1 MIRNFNLTTH
11 SFIRSMS
18 ETRKGTYVVLGSP
31 GTGKTMIAKE
41 FYNYIPK
48 DVTLS
53 IANNLEFREL
63 PARSYNDVFGAIQS
77 SPNVLISDGNTQSDS
92 VDELEYSLMYG
103 MFHNTLYTA
112 HERSIGEFLMKA
124 RQQGISDKVLREI
137 KGFTNS
143 KFAKVSTNGN
153 SVSNNSRFYESI
165 NTVGTM
171 DKILSFET
179 SKEINEFIQNQM
191 NMHGTATIEQQIEA
205 LRELEKFHL

>member
-1 MIRNFNLTTH
+1 MIRNFNLTTQ

-48 DVTLS
+48 DVKLH
-53 IANNLEFREL
+53 IVNNLEFREE
-63 PARSYNDVFGAIQS
+63 SDYTYNDVFGAIQS
-77 SPNVLISDGNTQSDS
+77 SPNILISDGFNCSGS
-92 VDELEYSLMYG
+92 DELEYSLMYG

-112 HERSIGEFLMKA
+112 HETSIGEFLMKA

-137 KGFTNS
+137 KGFTNI

-165 NTVGTM
+165 NTVATM

-191 NMHGTATIEQQIEA
+191 NIYGTATIEQQMEA
-205 LRELEKFHL
+205 LRELEKFYL

>member
-1 MIRNFNLTTH
+1 MTNNFNLTTQ

-48 DVTLS
+48 DVTRS
-53 IANNLEFREL
+53 IVNNLEFQEQSNH
-63 PARSYNDVFGAIQS
+63 SYDNVFEAIQS
-77 SPNVLISDGNTQSDS
+77 SPKVLISDGNSSSDS

-103 MFHNTLYTA
+103 MFHNTLYTV
-112 HERSIGEFLMKA
+112 HETTIGEFLMKA

-143 KFAKVSTNGN
+143 KFAKAFTNGKF
-153 SVSNNSRFYESI
+153 VSMPSRVYESI
-165 NTVGTM
+165 NTVGIM

-179 SKEINEFIQNQM
+179 SKEINDFIQSQM
-191 NMHGTATIEQQIEA
+191 NMHGMTTIEQQIEA
-205 LRELEKFHL
+205 LRELEKFYL